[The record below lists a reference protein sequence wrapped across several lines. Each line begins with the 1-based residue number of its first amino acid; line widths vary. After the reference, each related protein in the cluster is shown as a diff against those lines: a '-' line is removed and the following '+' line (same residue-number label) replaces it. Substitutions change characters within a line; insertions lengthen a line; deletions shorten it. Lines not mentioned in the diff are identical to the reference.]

1 MAVPVEFTEETE
13 TTRFT
18 VPITT
23 GTTIKFSPV
32 KVDKTTSV
40 LLSGDQTRRRS
51 QEVLSSLVTGDMAQ
65 KITHTMKRCSMVTKD
80 SRRRNGETMI
90 SSNSAISRTLS
101 IADRSSLLEMVM
113 I

>member
-13 TTRFT
+13 TIRST

-23 GTTIKFSPV
+23 GITIRFSPA

-40 LLSGDQTRRRS
+40 QPSGDQTLRLS
-51 QEVLSSLVTGDMAQ
+51 QEELSSSVTGDMAQ
-65 KITHTMKRCSMVTKD
+65 KIIHTMKRSSTVTKD

-90 SSNSAISRTLS
+90 SSNSATCRTLS
-101 IADRSSLLEMVM
+101 IAGRFSLLVMVT